1 MLHTYLNG
9 KQFENE
15 YFMSQ
20 KNYLEHNCPI
30 AQSMAVLGGQWTLLI
45 ARDLMNGINK
55 FDNIQKSL
63 KISRNLLTQ
72 RLQQMESN
80 GLAQKVVPDGL
91 KRSIYKPTQK
101 CFDLTNTLLALS
113 EWSEKWIP
121 DPNGPSH
128 RQSNSDQMD
137 EKDQSQ
143 KNKRPIKKERIE
155 AALIEINAH
164 DYYQKKN
171 PMVSLT
177 IY

>member
-1 MLHTYLNG
+1 
-9 KQFENE
+9 
-15 YFMSQ
+15 MSQ

-121 DPNGPSH
+121 DPNGPRIKVTSTKTGESLKLAVLPSKQAEKYSN
-128 RQSNSDQMD
+128 QSLGITFGTDFIRD
-137 EKDQSQ
+137 
-143 KNKRPIKKERIE
+143 
-155 AALIEINAH
+155 
-164 DYYQKKN
+164 
-171 PMVSLT
+171 
-177 IY
+177 

>member
-9 KQFENE
+9 KQVENE

-80 GLAQKVVPDGL
+80 GLTQKVVPDGL

-121 DPNGPSH
+121 DPNGPRIKVTSPKTGESLKLAVLPSK
-128 RQSNSDQMD
+128 QAEKYSNKSLNIAFGTDF
-137 EKDQSQ
+137 
-143 KNKRPIKKERIE
+143 
-155 AALIEINAH
+155 
-164 DYYQKKN
+164 YQRL
-171 PMVSLT
+171 SL
-177 IY
+177 

>member
-1 MLHTYLNG
+1 
-9 KQFENE
+9 
-15 YFMSQ
+15 MSQ

-72 RLQQMESN
+72 RLKEMESH
-80 GLAQKVVPDGL
+80 GLTQKVVPDGL

-121 DPNGPSH
+121 DPDGPRIKVISPKTGESLKLAVLPSK
-128 RQSNSDQMD
+128 QAEKYSN
-137 EKDQSQ
+137 E
-143 KNKRPIKKERIE
+143 
-155 AALIEINAH
+155 
-164 DYYQKKN
+164 
-171 PMVSLT
+171 SLDIT
-177 IY
+177 YGTDLKQRMNL